1 MRPPCGIART
11 DIDLDQYP
19 RRFTPLQWV
28 QHRLGGKIMYWDEAV
43 VFGLVT
49 VGLLVAFMGGLL
61 AFVVHDNKR
70 SKGKRP
76 Q

>member
-1 MRPPCGIART
+1 
-11 DIDLDQYP
+11 
-19 RRFTPLQWV
+19 
-28 QHRLGGKIMYWDEAV
+28 MYWDEAV